1 MRYTESMKPQSFIFI
16 GRSGSGKGTQAK
28 LLQEYLKKVDPSRNA
43 LYVQSGAEFREFI
56 KGGSATQKLS
66 RDIYDKGGLQP
77 EFLATFMWTNVLVK
91 NYTLGEHLIMDGMPR
106 KYHEAGVLDS
116 IFDFYKITKP
126 FVVYIDIKK
135 EESVNRLMARG
146 RIDDNRKEI
155 EERLS
160 WFETEVSHALD
171 FYRDNPQYNYLV
183 VNGEQPVEKVHADII
198 EKIVAKLQK

>member
-1 MRYTESMKPQSFIFI
+1 MKPQSFIFI

-28 LLQEYLKKVDPSRNA
+28 LLQEYLKKNDPTRNT

-56 KGGSATQKLS
+56 KGPSATQKLS
-66 RDIYDKGGLQP
+66 KDIYDKGGLQP

-126 FVVYIDIKK
+126 FVVYTDISK

-160 WFETEVSHALD
+160 WFETEVAHALD
-171 FYRDNPQYNYLV
+171 FYRDNPHYNYLV
-183 VNGEQPVEKVHADII
+183 VNGERPVQEVHEDII
-198 EKIVAKLQK
+198 AKISPKLQK